1 MDLLFSKHRPK
12 CKAGTVACNMPIVQ
26 KPELIKVQ
34 LQSIG
39 MLDTAMKESIN
50 GIDAAQ
56 VI

>member
-1 MDLLFSKHRPK
+1 MDLLSSKHRPK
-12 CKAGTVACNMPIVQ
+12 CQAGTVACNMPIVQ